1 MPETEVVSV
10 RIKKE
15 IKEEL
20 EEMGVNIGE
29 EVKKFLEELAW
40 KQRIKRKV
48 REWRSILERTK
59 PSKKGF
65 SVKSVREDRDNR

>member
-1 MPETEVVSV
+1 M
-10 RIKKE
+10 
-15 IKEEL
+15 
-20 EEMGVNIGE
+20 
-29 EVKKFLEELAW
+29 EELAW

-65 SVKSVREDRDNR
+65 SVESVREDRDSR